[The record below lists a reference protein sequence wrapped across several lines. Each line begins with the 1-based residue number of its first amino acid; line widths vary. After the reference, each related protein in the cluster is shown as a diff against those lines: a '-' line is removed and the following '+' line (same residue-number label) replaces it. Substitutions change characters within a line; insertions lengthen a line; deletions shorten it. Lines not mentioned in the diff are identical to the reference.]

1 MSVETTG
8 EYTVPSNPADRK
20 KIRNA
25 LYEIQEHLAMI
36 DSYKEKIK
44 DVCSFLKEEYEMP
57 PKLSN
62 SLAKT
67 AYKHEYTKVQ
77 NESDAFISSYEILFL
92 GLSDSNN
99 QGIDSDVDS
108 DDESED

>member
-20 KIRNA
+20 KIKNA

-44 DVCSFLKEEYEMP
+44 EVCTFLKDEYEMP

-62 SLAKT
+62 GLAKT
-67 AYKHEYTKVQ
+67 AYKHEYAKVQ

-92 GLSDSNN
+92 GLGDDS
-99 QGIDSDVDS
+99 GS
-108 DDESED
+108 DDSEDEFED

>member
-20 KIRNA
+20 KIKNA

-44 DVCSFLKEEYEMP
+44 EVCTFLKDEYEMP

-67 AYKHEYTKVQ
+67 AYKHEYAKVQ

-92 GLSDSNN
+92 GLDDGSSNDSE
-99 QGIDSDVDS
+99 
-108 DDESED
+108 DESED

>member
-1 MSVETTG
+1 MSVESTG
-8 EYTVPSNPADRK
+8 EYIVPSNPADRK
-20 KIRNA
+20 KIKDA
-25 LYEIQEHLAMI
+25 LFEIQDHLAHI

-44 DVCSFLKEEYEMP
+44 EVATFLKDEYGMP

-67 AYKHEYTKVQ
+67 AYKHDYAKVQ

-92 GLSDSNN
+92 GASVPVDGDDSSDEA
-99 QGIDSDVDS
+99 
-108 DDESED
+108 DED